1 MIFLCLFTFI
11 TSGFEH
17 SIANMT
23 IFGVVLFSKA
33 IAGATL
39 GGAIYN
45 LAIVT
50 LGNMVGGALL
60 LAWPL
65 RKMSADK

>member
-1 MIFLCLFTFI
+1 
-11 TSGFEH
+11 
-17 SIANMT
+17 MT

-50 LGNMVGGALL
+50 LGNMVGGAIVMGIGFIYLEVKKVKL
-60 LAWPL
+60 IL
-65 RKMSADK
+65 